1 MKSILDE
8 NNLSV
13 TSSIKGTLPRVPF
26 IAIRDAVL
34 GKKFELSVSFV
45 GSKKSQELNNRFRNK
60 NKPTNI
66 LSFEHSKLSGEL
78 ILHLDTIKKDAPKFN
93 MNLTEFATFLVIH
106 GCLHLKG
113 MEHGSTMERYEKK
126 YFEQITKKPLP

>member
-1 MKSILDE
+1 MKSIIDE

-34 GKKFELSVSFV
+34 GKKFELSVAFV
-45 GSKKSQELNNRFRNK
+45 GSKKSKELNNTFRNK

-66 LSFEHSKLSGEL
+66 LSFEHSKTSGEL
-78 ILHLDTIKKDAPKFN
+78 ILHWDTIKKDAPKFN
-93 MNLTEFATFLVIH
+93 MKPTDFLIFLVIH

-113 MEHGSTMERYEKK
+113 MEHGSTMEKYEKK
-126 YFEQITKKPLP
+126 YFEQITQKPLP

>member
-26 IAIRDAVL
+26 IAIRDAIL
-34 GKKFELSVSFV
+34 GKKFDLSVSFV
-45 GSKKSQELNNRFRNK
+45 GTKKSKTLNYRFRNK
-60 NKPTNI
+60 NKATNI
-66 LSFEHSKLSGEL
+66 LSFEHSKTSGEL

-93 MNLTEFATFLVIH
+93 MTLPEFTVFLVIH

-113 MEHGSTMERYEKK
+113 MEHGSTMDKYEKK
-126 YFEQITKKPLP
+126 YFEYITKKPLP